1 MTRKNAIGI
10 LVSIFITILIAGYTF
25 FRFRSKRTIRN
36 VRYYQDIIS
45 EVAETIIPQTDTP
58 GAKRAGVNV
67 YIINVIESCLSVR
80 DQKTILGG
88 LEDVEEYCLKRYSLP
103 FIKCTPEKK
112 ISTLE
117 HFRQK
122 GVFENVFL
130 NKVKNKLL
138 GSSFFELIKD
148 LTVTGYCMSEIGA
161 IQGLAYDHT
170 PVTYNACVPLL
181 PDQHSW
187 ATA

>member
-1 MTRKNAIGI
+1 MTRKNAIAI
-10 LVSIFITILIAGYTF
+10 LVSVFIATLIAGYTF
-25 FRFRSKRTIRN
+25 FRFRPKRTIRN

-58 GAKRAGVNV
+58 GAKQAGVNA
-67 YIINVIESCLSVR
+67 YIINMIESCLSVR
-80 DQKTILGG
+80 DQKTILRG
-88 LEDVEEYCLKRYSLP
+88 LEDVEEYCRRKYSLP
-103 FIKCTPEKK
+103 FMECTPEKK

-130 NKVKNKLL
+130 NKIKNKLF
-138 GSSFFELIKD
+138 GYSFFELIKD
-148 LTVTGYCMSEIGA
+148 LTVTGYCMSKIGA
-161 IQGLAYDHT
+161 VQGLAYDHI
-170 PVTYNACVPLL
+170 PVTYIACVPLL